1 VKFDDGPPCRPDTGL
16 VWLAKPKKCSSASG
30 IPPTPS
36 KNEIPQSQR
45 VDSESDAIKK
55 LNHPE
60 LYDVLR
66 DSNEQDSSTIDG
78 DILAWVE
85 SAYKSSRGLEL
96 GTFDPAILPLLFK
109 EQTIH
114 WEHLAMTYI
123 SSVILH
129 VRRFCDQL

>member
-1 VKFDDGPPCRPDTGL
+1 MKFDDGPPCRLDTGL
-16 VWLAKPKKCSSASG
+16 VWPAKPKKYSPASG

-45 VDSESDAIKK
+45 VDSESDAIK
-55 LNHPE
+55 NHLE

-66 DSNEQDSSTIDG
+66 DSNEQDSSTIDS
-78 DILAWVE
+78 DILAWIE

-123 SSVILH
+123 SRVILH
-129 VRRFCDQL
+129 VHRFCDQL